1 MTVSSV
7 RASMQHGVGFE
18 ILETRYMD
26 KTLRVSVAKSANDLD
41 TKKVEGDAQVHMTLI
56 EKNKAVEKGVKE
68 VFDAAKSGDSVV
80 ILCRSESIYK
90 TVLKEIGFGE

>member
-1 MTVSSV
+1 
-7 RASMQHGVGFE
+7 
-18 ILETRYMD
+18 
-26 KTLRVSVAKSANDLD
+26 
-41 TKKVEGDAQVHMTLI
+41 MTLI